1 VEKASMS
8 TLIGS
13 FGLRVFAGFLLAFVL
28 SLPALAHAEFRGSDP
43 AQDSL
48 LDAMPDA
55 VTLQFSEQ
63 VGVLVL
69 DWRLPDGSILAAS
82 GQAGA
87 EALVVQPPPDGG
99 RGTYVLRWRVA
110 SADGHPVGGALVF
123 SVGMVSGAGT
133 EPTGDPGGATVVI
146 ARGMFVAILVL
157 LVGAAVFHHAVAP
170 LSAGLARMTS
180 PLAGLI
186 LPLGLI
192 WIAAEGAER
201 LGLGFGAAFS
211 ASTLTAGLQSPVLY
225 TVILSA
231 LAALLVFAAVQAG
244 SRVAAIASLAL
255 AALSFAVSGHALS
268 APGSFAPALTA
279 IHAGAILVWV
289 GGLIPLALAMQG
301 QDRLIVLRR
310 FSAIALPAVVV
321 LIGSGSALALLH
333 WGSPDLLASAWAR
346 LLAVKL
352 VLVAA
357 MLAFALWHQFRTMPQ
372 LARGKVTPV
381 QRSVAIEASLGVIV
395 LALAM
400 GFRLAPPPSISGP
413 ARADSVSIHI
423 HTDKVM
429 IDLAATAAFPGQ
441 TGFVLNIVDGDF
453 APLDPQEVT
462 VSLTDQVAGIGPLS
476 VAAAKVGLGHWEVPQ
491 QTLPTP
497 GPWEVRITL
506 LISDFEQI
514 RVTGSLPVATA
525 E

>member
-1 VEKASMS
+1 
-8 TLIGS
+8 
-13 FGLRVFAGFLLAFVL
+13 
-28 SLPALAHAEFRGSDP
+28 
-43 AQDSL
+43 
-48 LDAMPDA
+48 
-55 VTLQFSEQ
+55 
-63 VGVLVL
+63 
-69 DWRLPDGSILAAS
+69 
-82 GQAGA
+82 
-87 EALVVQPPPDGG
+87 
-99 RGTYVLRWRVA
+99 
-110 SADGHPVGGALVF
+110 
-123 SVGMVSGAGT
+123 
-133 EPTGDPGGATVVI
+133 
-146 ARGMFVAILVL
+146 
-157 LVGAAVFHHAVAP
+157 
-170 LSAGLARMTS
+170 
-180 PLAGLI
+180 
-186 LPLGLI
+186 
-192 WIAAEGAER
+192 
-201 LGLGFGAAFS
+201 
-211 ASTLTAGLQSPVLY
+211 
-225 TVILSA
+225 
-231 LAALLVFAAVQAG
+231 
-244 SRVAAIASLAL
+244 
-255 AALSFAVSGHALS
+255 
-268 APGSFAPALTA
+268 
-279 IHAGAILVWV
+279 
-289 GGLIPLALAMQG
+289 MQG

-333 WGSPDLLASAWAR
+333 WGSPDLLASNWAR

-357 MLAFALWHQFRTMPQ
+357 MLAFALWHRFHTMPH

-413 ARADSVSIHI
+413 AGADPVSIHI

-453 APLDPQEVT
+453 APLDPQKVT

-476 VAAAKVGLGHWEVPQ
+476 VAAAKVGLGHWEVPL

-514 RVTGSLPVATA
+514 RVAGSLPVATA